1 MTTFNYIYI
10 LYAEA
15 VVIEGS
21 FVIENLFYQ
30 QVLSDIYDSN
40 TLLQTLSDE
49 VL

>member
-15 VVIEGS
+15 VAIEGS
-21 FVIENLFYQ
+21 FVIENV

>member
-1 MTTFNYIYI
+1 MTTFNFIYI

-21 FVIENLFYQ
+21 FVIENV

-40 TLLQTLSDE
+40 TFLQTLGDE